1 VLVLGIDTS
10 DGVSVALVDGSGA
23 LEDAP
28 VLARADG
35 ADPRRHAETLAPAI
49 AWVLAE
55 AGVTAKAIGAVAV
68 GTGPAP
74 FTGLRVGLV
83 TARSLARVLDIPAY
97 GICSLDALAR
107 QAFVG
112 FDADGPLEVLVA
124 TDARRREVYT
134 AAYVRSPAGSADV
147 ARVSDPAV
155 TTAADLRAQADERYG
170 GAGRAFVDALAT
182 GEIAVVGRGAH
193 LYADLLPPTA
203 GGPQAVDA
211 AALAR
216 LALQRAAAGG
226 ETDLE
231 PRYLRRPDISPPAP
245 RKRAS

>member
-1 VLVLGIDTS
+1 MLVLGIDTS
-10 DGVSVALVDGSGA
+10 DGVSVALIDGA
-23 LEDAP
+23 APVEDAA

-55 AGVTAKAIGAVAV
+55 AGVTAAAIGAVAV

-83 TARSLARVLDIPAY
+83 TARSLSRVLDVPAY
-97 GICSLDALAR
+97 GVCSLDALAL
-107 QAFVG
+107 QSFDVFV
-112 FDADGPLEVLVA
+112 ADGPLEVLVA

-134 AAYVRSPAGSADV
+134 ARYARRAGRGLDV
-147 ARVSDPAV
+147 ERISEPTVCA
-155 TTAADLRAQADERYG
+155 AADLRVSVDERLD
-170 GAGRAFVDALAT
+170 ARGRPFADAFAA

-193 LYADLLPPTA
+193 LYADVLPPTV
-203 GGPQAVDA
+203 GGPEAVDA
-211 AALAR
+211 AVLAR
-216 LALQRAAAGG
+216 LGLHRAAVEG

-231 PRYLRRPDISPPAP
+231 PRYLRRPDISPPVA